1 MHPPNAAA
9 FAIAVRSARILIE
22 TKRMLTSPLR
32 NDSEKRP
39 SPVKKV
45 GTPLRA
51 DNTTERCLTSRQQT
65 LALRVYGALLA
76 LGAAAF
82 SATLLSRGYHLG
94 PLVPTVVAAAVA
106 FLCERLDV
114 RVSPHLEASVSFL
127 PLVFVAV
134 VLGPISAM
142 VVAFVCLLGD
152 IGRPWE
158 RWVIWTS
165 SRCLVLG
172 VAGFTAAISSSTSTL
187 SRLFLVT
194 LIAAVVTV
202 TGESMA
208 TAITLAIREKRAPY
222 TYLPELLQV
231 TFTGMLVYVPVIA
244 ALAYA
249 YIHLS
254 PWSAVVFVGPAF
266 AAQRYFVLYR
276 EQARATNELESAVAK
291 LSRVN
296 LSFATALVTALDA
309 RDHYT
314 AGHSAAVAIY
324 ARDIAI
330 QAGLSQSEREKAH
343 LCGLLHDIGKI
354 GVPVGV
360 LEKRGS
366 LTTGE
371 WSAVQSHAEV
381 GASILDRIEGYEE
394 IAIAVRHHHER
405 FDGEGYPGGVV
416 GEAIPILSRIVAV
429 ADAYS
434 AMTSERPYRIAL
446 SGEEARDRLERE
458 SGKQF
463 DPLAVRALV
472 AVLDGASE
480 AYVSGTHTD
489 FDMEISELVAME
501 LGRSLSAEPA
511 PSLV

>member
-1 MHPPNAAA
+1 ML
-9 FAIAVRSARILIE
+9 AIAARSATILSEI
-22 TKRMLTSPLR
+22 KRMSTSSLR
-32 NDSEKRP
+32 NDSVRRP
-39 SPVKKV
+39 PSAKKV
-45 GTPLRA
+45 GIPS
-51 DNTTERCLTSRQQT
+51 TTDITRERHVTSRQQAW
-65 LALRVYGALLA
+65 ALRAYGTSLA
-76 LGAAAF
+76 LGAVAF
-82 SATLLSRGYHLG
+82 SSILLSRGYHFG
-94 PLVPTVVAAAVA
+94 SLVPTAAMAAVA
-106 FLCERLDV
+106 LLCERLNV
-114 RVSPHLEASVSFL
+114 RLSSHLEVSVSFL
-127 PLVFVAV
+127 PVIFAAV
-134 VLGPISAM
+134 VLGPLSAM
-142 VVAFVCLLGD
+142 VIAFVCLLGEL
-152 IGRPWE
+152 GRPWE
-158 RWVIWTS
+158 RWIIWTG
-165 SRCLVLG
+165 SRCLIFG
-172 VAGFTAAISSSTSTL
+172 IAGF
-187 SRLFLVT
+187 
-194 LIAAVVTV
+194 AAVVINPATTLGGFFVSTLVASIVVV
-202 TGESMA
+202 TSESVVG
-208 TAITLAIREKRAPY
+208 AITLSIRERWAPRAH
-222 TYLPELLQV
+222 LSELIKV
-231 TFTGMLVYVPVIA
+231 SFAGMLVYVPVIA
-244 ALAYA
+244 GLAYA
-249 YIHLS
+249 YERVS
-254 PWSAVVFVGPAF
+254 PWSAVIFIGPAF

-276 EQARATNELESAVAK
+276 EQSLATSELASAVAK

-296 LSFATALVTALDA
+296 LSFATALVAALDA

-330 QAGLSQSEREKAH
+330 QAGLSQDEREKAH

-394 IAIAVRHHHER
+394 IATAVRHHHER
-405 FDGEGYPGGVV
+405 VDGEGYPGGIA
-416 GEAIPILSRIVAV
+416 GEAIPLLSRIVAV

-446 SGEEARDRLERE
+446 SGKDARDRLERE

-463 DPLAVRALV
+463 DPAVVRALV

-501 LGRSLSAEPA
+501 LGRSLSAAPE

>member
-1 MHPPNAAA
+1 LSEIRRM
-9 FAIAVRSARILIE
+9 STSSLI
-22 TKRMLTSPLR
+22 
-32 NDSEKRP
+32 NDSERRP
-39 SPVKKV
+39 SYSRKASI
-45 GTPLRA
+45 PLA
-51 DNTTERCLTSRQQT
+51 TENTRERQLTSRQQA
-65 LALRVYGALLA
+65 LALRAYGALLT
-76 LGAAAF
+76 LGAVALA
-82 SATLLSRGYHLG
+82 SILLLRGYHLG
-94 PLVPTVVAAAVA
+94 PLVATAVTAAVA
-106 FLCERLDV
+106 VLCERLSV
-114 RVSPHLEASVSFL
+114 RLSFHLEASLSFL
-127 PLVFVAV
+127 PGIFAAV
-134 VLGPISAM
+134 LLGPLSAM
-142 VVAFVCLLGD
+142 VIAFVCLLGEL
-152 IGRPWE
+152 GRPWE
-158 RWVIWTS
+158 RWIIWTG
-165 SRCLVLG
+165 SRCVIFG
-172 VAGFTAAISSSTSTL
+172 IAGFAAVATNSATTLSGLFISTL
-187 SRLFLVT
+187 VASV
-194 LIAAVVTV
+194 IVVIGDSV
-202 TGESMA
+202 VG
-208 TAITLAIREKRAPY
+208 AITLSIRERWAPRA
-222 TYLPELLQV
+222 YLSELAKV
-231 TFTGMLVYVPVIA
+231 SFAGMLVYVPVIA
-244 ALAYA
+244 GLAYA
-249 YIHLS
+249 YEHVS
-254 PWSAVVFVGPAF
+254 PWSAVIFIGPAF

-276 EQARATNELESAVAK
+276 EQTRATTELESAVAK

-330 QAGLSQSEREKAH
+330 QAGLSQSERDKAH

-360 LEKRGS
+360 LEKSGS

-394 IAIAVRHHHER
+394 IATAVRHHHER
-405 FDGEGYPGGVV
+405 FDGEGYPGGIA
-416 GEAIPILSRIVAV
+416 GEAIPLLSRIVAV

-463 DPLAVRALV
+463 DPGAVRALV

-480 AYVSGTHTD
+480 AYLSGTHSD
-489 FDMEISELVAME
+489 FDMEISELVTME
-501 LGRSLSAEPA
+501 LGRSLSAAPE

>member
-1 MHPPNAAA
+1 M
-9 FAIAVRSARILIE
+9 SSSSLI
-22 TKRMLTSPLR
+22 
-32 NDSEKRP
+32 NDSERRP
-39 SPVKKV
+39 PGTQKV
-45 GTPLRA
+45 GTPPKA
-51 DNTTERCLTSRQQT
+51 DTTTERRLTSRQQT
-65 LALRVYGALLA
+65 LALRAYSALLA
-76 LGAAAF
+76 LGAVAL
-82 SATLLSRGYHLG
+82 SSVLLLLGYHLG
-94 PLVPTVVAAAVA
+94 SVVPTVVMAAVA
-106 FLCERLDV
+106 LLCERLNV
-114 RVSPHLEASVSFL
+114 RLSSHLEMSVSFL
-127 PLVFVAV
+127 PVIFAAI
-134 VLGPISAM
+134 VLGPLSAM
-142 VVAFVCLLGD
+142 MIAFVCLLGEL
-152 IGRPWE
+152 GRPWE
-158 RWVIWTS
+158 RWIIWTG
-165 SRCLVLG
+165 SRCLIFG
-172 VAGFTAAISSSTSTL
+172 IGGFAAAVISPATTFGGLFASTL
-187 SRLFLVT
+187 VAS
-194 LIAAVVTV
+194 VVIV
-202 TGESMA
+202 TGESVA
-208 TAITLAIREKRAPY
+208 GAITLSIRERWAPRAH
-222 TYLPELLQV
+222 LSELAKV
-231 TFTGMLVYVPVIA
+231 GFTGMLVYVPVIA

-249 YIHLS
+249 YVHIS

-276 EQARATNELESAVAK
+276 EQTRATNELASAVAK

-330 QAGLSQSEREKAH
+330 QAGLPQGETEKVH

-394 IAIAVRHHHER
+394 IATAVRHHHER
-405 FDGEGYPGGVV
+405 FDGEGYPNGIA
-416 GEAIPILSRIVAV
+416 GEAIPLLSRIVAV

-446 SGEEARDRLERE
+446 NGEEARDRLERE

-463 DPLAVRALV
+463 DPTAVQALG

-489 FDMEISELVAME
+489 FDMEISELVATE